1 MVIDRL
7 KAVIVRDLGVDES
20 EIKPE
25 TMLNS
30 LVTDSL
36 EMANLMLEIE
46 DEFKIAVEGFH
57 YGITVQDA
65 VRFVEAATVAQAG
78 TVSAPESPALV
89 PSVPDSTR

>member
-7 KAVIVRDLGVDES
+7 KAVIVRDLGVDEC

-46 DEFKIAVEGFH
+46 DEFKITVEGFH
-57 YGITVQDA
+57 YGITVSDA
-65 VRFVEAATVAQAG
+65 VKFIEARA
-78 TVSAPESPALV
+78 
-89 PSVPDSTR
+89 

>member
-7 KAVIVRDLGVDES
+7 KAVIVRDLGIAEC

-46 DEFKIAVEGFH
+46 YEFKITVEGFH
-57 YGITVQDA
+57 YGITVSDA
-65 VRFVEAATVAQAG
+65 VKFIEAR
-78 TVSAPESPALV
+78 E
-89 PSVPDSTR
+89 